1 MSKTFLQQDLQ
12 DTNKIHMKSKSNA
25 MLELN
30 GVENA
35 IYRYGTFNL
44 KQVVKT

>member
-1 MSKTFLQQDLQ
+1 
-12 DTNKIHMKSKSNA
+12 MKSKSNA

-35 IYRYGTFNL
+35 IYRYGTFNFRTGCENL
-44 KQVVKT
+44 KTKTTNLYCKCENIHA

>member
-1 MSKTFLQQDLQ
+1 
-12 DTNKIHMKSKSNA
+12 MKSKSNA

-35 IYRYGTFNL
+35 IYRLQTGCENL
-44 KQVVKT
+44 KTKTTNLYCKCENIHS